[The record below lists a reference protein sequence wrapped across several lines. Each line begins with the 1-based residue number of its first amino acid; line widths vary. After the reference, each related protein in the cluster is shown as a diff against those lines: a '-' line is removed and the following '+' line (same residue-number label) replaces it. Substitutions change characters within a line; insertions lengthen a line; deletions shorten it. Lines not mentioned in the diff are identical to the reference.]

1 MTPITFCPIR
11 ICFVLLVVDD
21 IVVVEFVDIVVVEFV
36 DIVVDDIVAFVGRA
50 IALYIDIAAMEC
62 NVGDVVVEKMKT
74 VKRMDWMQA
83 G

>member
-11 ICFVLLVVDD
+11 ICFVLLVVD
-21 IVVVEFVDIVVVEFV
+21 DIVVVEFV